1 MTAAGLHQRSNASG
15 GLGGRHGYRV
25 CGPMKRRVLIRITG
39 AVAATA
45 ALAVG
50 WLFFAP
56 AQFGGS
62 TSYAVVVGSSMEPL
76 LHGGDLALIRTNDG
90 YGAGDV
96 VLYDN
101 VELGG
106 KVLHRILRSEGGR
119 YVLQGDNNDF
129 IDDARPTSAQIV
141 GRMWITAPKIGL
153 ALDWAR
159 EPRHAALLVAFATL
173 LALGGGGGATVARYR
188 RRRAAKPAVALSTTV
203 PARRRSSSRLD
214 SQAAIVPLTV
224 ATAIFAVLA
233 LVAWTRP
240 PQREETVDAAY
251 VQQGRFDYSAAVKPS
266 AVYADGRV
274 DTGEPVFLQI
284 VDRIRVRFA
293 YELSS
298 ALPIEVTGTIRLD
311 VTVSDGRG
319 WSRTL
324 RLAPPSLFSGQ
335 KAAVEGDLDLKRVRA
350 LTDRVNELTGAA
362 SAIYTVTVE
371 PLVHVEGTLA
381 GRTGSDTFGPT
392 LPFDLEPV
400 RLQVVSGAAGGEG
413 LSPFAPRVEGVGQR
427 TVGNN
432 LELGALK
439 LEVQPARIVSLA
451 GLGASLA
458 LLLLAAG
465 AALARMRESE
475 PARIAA
481 RHGEL
486 LLPVAVPPTPEPSRI
501 TDLAD
506 FDALVRL
513 AVRHDRMVLH
523 AEADGEHTYLVEDAG
538 AWYRYRSGG
547 RRTAAL
553 PPLETTPGGAGP
565 LAPGAL
571 IPGGS
576 GRRFESRRS
585 RLARIGRRRSPR

>member
-1 MTAAGLHQRSNASG
+1 
-15 GLGGRHGYRV
+15 
-25 CGPMKRRVLIRITG
+25 MKRRVLIRIAG
-39 AVAATA
+39 AAAAAA

-56 AQFGGS
+56 TQFGGS

-76 LHGGDLALIRTNDG
+76 LHRGDLALIRTNDG

-101 VELGG
+101 EELGG
-106 KVLHRILRSEGGR
+106 KVLHRILHSEGGR
-119 YVLQGDNNDF
+119 YVLKGDNNDF

-141 GRMWITAPKIGL
+141 GRMWITAPKLGL
-153 ALDWAR
+153 AIDWAR

-173 LALGGGGGATVARYR
+173 LALGGGGGATVARR
-188 RRRAAKPAVALSTTV
+188 RRRRGDAMPAVIESPTG
-203 PARRRSSSRLD
+203 RRSNSRLEF
-214 SQAAIVPLTV
+214 QAAIVPLAV
-224 ATAIFAVLA
+224 ASAVFVVLA

-240 PQREETVDAAY
+240 SQREETVDAAY

-274 DTGEPVFLQI
+274 DTGEPVFLRL

-298 ALPIEVTGTIRLD
+298 ALPIGVAGTIRLD
-311 VTVSDGRG
+311 ATVSDGRG
-319 WSRTL
+319 WNRTL
-324 RLAPPSLFSGQ
+324 RLAPPRRFTGP
-335 KAAVEGDLDLKRVRA
+335 KATIEGDLDLKRVRA
-350 LTDRVNELTGAA
+350 LTDRVNDLTGAA
-362 SAIYTVTVE
+362 SATYTVTVE
-371 PLVHVEGTLA
+371 PLVDVEGMLA

-413 LSPFAPRVEGVGQR
+413 LSPFAPRIEGVGQR
-427 TVGNN
+427 TVDND
-432 LELGALK
+432 LELGALT

-451 GLGASLA
+451 GVGASLA

-465 AALARMRESE
+465 AALMRLRGPE
-475 PARIAA
+475 PERIAA
-481 RHGEL
+481 RYGEL
-486 LLPVAVPPTPEPSRI
+486 LLPVAAPSAPERSRI

-506 FDALVRL
+506 FDALARL
-513 AVRHDRMVLH
+513 AVRYDRMILH
-523 AEADGEHTYLVEDAG
+523 AESDGEHTYLVEDAG
-538 AWYRYRSGG
+538 AWYRYRSGQ
-547 RRTAAL
+547 RQTHEL
-553 PPLETTPGGAGP
+553 PPADTARGTTVPV
-565 LAPGAL
+565 APGAL

-585 RLARIGRRRSPR
+585 RLARIGRGRSPR